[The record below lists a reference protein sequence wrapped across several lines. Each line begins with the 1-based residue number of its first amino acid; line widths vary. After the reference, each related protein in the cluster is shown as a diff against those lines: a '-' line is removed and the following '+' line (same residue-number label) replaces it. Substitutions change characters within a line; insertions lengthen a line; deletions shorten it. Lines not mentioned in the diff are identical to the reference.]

1 MAFCTTCGANVPGA
15 FCNQC
20 GTPVSAA
27 AGAPAA
33 PPAPPPMA
41 PVMQAAPAAMPVKK
55 GLSPIVWILIVVG
68 GLFVFGC
75 IAVVGTV
82 AFVAHKV
89 RQAGV
94 DPDLWRKNPG
104 LAVSKMIA
112 ATNPNVEVV
121 NTDDGKGTITLR
133 DKKTGKV
140 VTMNFDEARNGKFT
154 FSAEGD
160 DGKTATMEFGA
171 GSTLKLPSWVPEYPG
186 SKPQGTFSARG
197 DDGNGQGEGGM
208 FTFTTRD
215 DPAKVIQYYQDKAKD
230 MNMKSNVAA
239 NTPDGGMLIL
249 SDEDSKRSL
258 QVTVGKGSDGT
269 SVAVTY
275 AAKK

>member
-1 MAFCTTCGANVPGA
+1 V
-15 FCNQC
+15 
-20 GTPVSAA
+20 
-27 AGAPAA
+27 
-33 PPAPPPMA
+33 
-41 PVMQAAPAAMPVKK
+41 PVKK
-55 GLSPIVWILIVVG
+55 GLSPIVWILIIVG

-75 IAVVGTV
+75 IAVVG
-82 AFVAHKV
+82 AGLFVVNKV

-94 DPDLWRKNPG
+94 DPDLWRRNPG

-197 DDGNGQGEGGM
+197 DDGSGQGEGGM
-208 FTFTTRD
+208 FTFTTHD
-215 DPAKVIQYYQDKAKD
+215 DPAKVMQYYQDKGKD
-230 MNMKSNVAA
+230 MNMKSNIAA
-239 NTPDGGMLIL
+239 NRADGGMLIL
-249 SDEDSKRSL
+249 ADEDSKRSL
-258 QVTVGKGSDGT
+258 QITIGKGSDGT

-275 AAKK
+275 ALKK